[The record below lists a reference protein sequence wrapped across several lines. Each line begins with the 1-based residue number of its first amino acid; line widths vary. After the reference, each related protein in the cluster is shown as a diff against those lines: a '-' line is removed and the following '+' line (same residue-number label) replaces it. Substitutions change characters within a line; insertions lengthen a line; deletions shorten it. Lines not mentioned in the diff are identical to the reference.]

1 MSSSYYYFPNPERV
15 WSRVQDKCTF
25 IVPESNYST
34 AYIPLTKQT
43 VSQAQ
48 ANYDEKLLYKGNILQ
63 YKGNSACLTKNQRYS
78 KLAKG
83 LGPNRTKVF
92 ATQSETYTNPNTT
105 GLLRVNYATYTFPN
119 EILNKPNNI
128 SGPFQYN
135 VTSPFDCSNNSV
147 KDGGNLICGTYE
159 NQCSGQIIKT
169 TASAPLCFPSY
180 CSNVPGRPV
189 ELCWNPK
196 VQTWFP
202 KSRYTMSN
210 SGTKWPVGYKAFVSA
225 TKPTAPVLTL
235 YTTSNTTATLS
246 WSDTS
251 NQCIPISS
259 YNIYENGTFILNVP
273 YTEFSRNI
281 NLTTTQNTYYV
292 TAKSQSIESE
302 ASNSVISPIST

>member
-1 MSSSYYYFPNPERV
+1 MSPTYNYLPKPERV

-25 IVPESNYST
+25 TVPGSSYSQ

-48 ANYDEKLLYKGNILQ
+48 ANYEEKLLYKGNILQ
-63 YKGNSACLTKNQRYS
+63 YKANSSCMTKNQKYS

-92 ATQSETYTNPNTT
+92 ATQSDTYTNPNTT
-105 GLLRVNYATYTFPN
+105 ELLRVNYTSFPYPN

-128 SGPFQYN
+128 SGPYQYN
-135 VTSPFDCSNNSV
+135 VPSPFGCSNNTV
-147 KDGGNLICGTYE
+147 KDGGTLICGTYE
-159 NQCSGQIIKT
+159 NQCTGKIIKKA
-169 TASAPLCFPSY
+169 ASAPLCFPNY
-180 CSNVPGRPV
+180 CSNVPGKPI

-225 TKPTAPVLTL
+225 IKPAAPQL
-235 YTTSNTTATLS
+235 YISKINNFQANLS
-246 WSDTS
+246 WSNKDNS
-251 NQCIPISS
+251 CIPISS
-259 YNIYENGTFILNVP
+259 YSIYKNGILILKIP
-273 YTEFSRNI
+273 YTLLTISI
-281 NLTTTQNTYYV
+281 NLTNKKNNYFI
-292 TAKSQSIESE
+292 TALSKNIESLP
-302 ASNSVISPIST
+302 SNTVISPIIM